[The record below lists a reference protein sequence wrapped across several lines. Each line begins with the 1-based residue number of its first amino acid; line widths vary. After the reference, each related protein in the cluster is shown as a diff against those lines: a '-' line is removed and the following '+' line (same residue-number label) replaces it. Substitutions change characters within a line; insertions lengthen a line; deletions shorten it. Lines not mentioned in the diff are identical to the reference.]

1 MKMDSKPW
9 AIIITTV
16 ALALF
21 TLFWTTV
28 DGQLKALDVR
38 LRAVEQQIAA
48 ISNQLGIRQGDLS
61 DPQRLSAGPPATSRV
76 HNPSPN
82 IP

>member
-1 MKMDSKPW
+1 MNSKPW

-21 TLFWTTV
+21 TLFWTTI

-48 ISNQLGIRQGDLS
+48 ISNQLGIRQGDPGDS
-61 DPQRLSAGPPATSRV
+61 QRLSAGPPAASRL
-76 HNPSPN
+76 HNPPPD